1 MSSSISVPAPT
12 TNPRRRYV
20 QAVLLVLLGGALFA
34 LDLLAVATKTGLA
47 AWDVPV
53 HDWFVSHRS
62 SSVTWLWES
71 ITTLSSPTYLTILGL
86 VFAALWAVV
95 RRELW
100 RPGLLL
106 GAMAFAVAVSYV
118 IKHAV
123 ARPRPP
129 ASGFMM
135 GPDDAFSFPSGHTLG
150 AAVFIFTLGYLLL
163 SRHSPPWHRV
173 GAVAA
178 AVVLVP
184 AVAASRLYLGYHWLT
199 DVSGSVALAIAILGL
214 VIAVDTWQPLQG
226 WSSAARRR
234 RGSPAPAP

>member
-1 MSSSISVPAPT
+1 M
-12 TNPRRRYV
+12 
-20 QAVLLVLLGGALFA
+20 LFA
-34 LDLLAVATKTGLA
+34 LDLLAVTTKTGIA
-47 AWDVPV
+47 VWDMPV
-53 HDWFVSHRS
+53 HNWFLAHRS
-62 SSVTWLWES
+62 GAVTWLWES

-95 RRELW
+95 RREIW

-106 GAMAFAVAVSYV
+106 GGMALAVAVSFV

-150 AAVFIFTLGYLLL
+150 AAVFILALGYLLL
-163 SRHSPPWHRV
+163 SRHPTVWGRI

-199 DVSGSVALAIAILGL
+199 DVCGSISLAIALLGL
-214 VIAVDTWQPLQG
+214 VIAVDTWQPLRG
-226 WSSAARRR
+226 WSSAERRR
-234 RGSPAPAP
+234 KGWPAPAL